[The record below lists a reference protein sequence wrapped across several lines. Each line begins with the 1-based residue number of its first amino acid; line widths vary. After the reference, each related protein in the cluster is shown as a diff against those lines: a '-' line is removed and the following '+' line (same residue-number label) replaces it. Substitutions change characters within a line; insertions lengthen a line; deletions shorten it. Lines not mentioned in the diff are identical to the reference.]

1 MSSQIWTERYTA
13 SQNLA
18 ATQPRVLRL
27 SPVRFGDRM
36 VSMSQKIP
44 FVGKIF
50 WTVFVVV
57 GVLGVA
63 AWVVAIKVFAYE
75 MQSQDYGGSV
85 ITWVIFSYL
94 VHLWLLPEEQPP
106 QDP

>member
-1 MSSQIWTERYTA
+1 MM
-13 SQNLA
+13 
-18 ATQPRVLRL
+18 ATMGQKLPFLR
-27 SPVRFGDRM
+27 R
-36 VSMSQKIP
+36 
-44 FVGKIF
+44 IF
-50 WTVFVVV
+50 WTVLVVV

-63 AWVVAIKVFAYE
+63 AWAVAIKAFAYE

-106 QDP
+106 PNQ

>member
-1 MSSQIWTERYTA
+1 MS
-13 SQNLA
+13 L
-18 ATQPRVLRL
+18 
-27 SPVRFGDRM
+27 VRFGDMM
-36 VSMSQKIP
+36 VPMGQKLP
-44 FVGKIF
+44 FIRRIF
-50 WTVFVVV
+50 WTVLVVV

-63 AWVVAIKVFAYE
+63 AWAIAMKAFSYE

-106 QDP
+106 PNQ

>member
-1 MSSQIWTERYTA
+1 M
-13 SQNLA
+13 
-18 ATQPRVLRL
+18 
-27 SPVRFGDRM
+27 M
-36 VSMSQKIP
+36 VPMSQKLP
-44 FVGKIF
+44 FIRRIF

-63 AWVVAIKVFAYE
+63 GWAVAVKAFAYE

-85 ITWVIFSYL
+85 ITWVILSYL

-106 QDP
+106 PDQ